1 MSVSDP
7 IADMLTIIR
16 NGFCARKKEV
26 ITKSSKLQKEIVRIL
41 SEENFISKYTV
52 LSPSKK
58 YNYERIKII
67 LRYTDSGES
76 VIKGIERVSRP
87 GIRRY
92 VDAKHIPVVLNHIG
106 IAIISTNKGVFTDG
120 QARKNSVG
128 GEYICK
134 VW

>member
-16 NGFCARKKEV
+16 NGYRAKKKEV

-41 SEENFISKYTV
+41 SEENYIDKYTII
-52 LSPSKK
+52 PPAKK
-58 YNYERIKII
+58 YNYERIKTT

-76 VIKGIERVSRP
+76 IIKGIERISKP

-92 VDAKHIPVVLNHIG
+92 LDAKHIPVVLNHTG
-106 IAIISTNKGVFTDG
+106 IAIISTNKGIFTDS
-120 QARKNSVG
+120 QARKNNAG